1 MELHEWLAFLHILA
15 AIVWVGASITQSVIL
30 TRANRNPDRAV
41 VAGLAHEL
49 EWAGP
54 FLIGPAAL
62 VVIGSGIWIT
72 LIEDW
77 VAISDTWIWLSLVLV
92 GVSMVL
98 GIAYFGPEGRRMGS
112 IVDEHG
118 PDDAEFRR
126 RMNRLLVI
134 GQLDLLILVVVLWL
148 MVFKPGL
155 EGG

>member
-1 MELHEWLAFLHILA
+1 MELHVWLAFLHILA

-30 TRANRNPDRAV
+30 SRANRNPDRAV

-49 EWAGP
+49 ELGRAVSHRPRGTRRDRFRDMDHP
-54 FLIGPAAL
+54 HRGL
-62 VVIGSGIWIT
+62 V
-72 LIEDW
+72 
-77 VAISDTWIWLSLVLV
+77 AFSDTWIWLSLELV

-98 GIAYFGPEGRRMGS
+98 GMAYFGPEGRRIGS
-112 IVDEHG
+112 IVDERG
-118 PDDAEFRR
+118 PDDAEFRK